1 MEFDEELDVKG
12 KTCPI
17 PVLKTRKKIRELD
30 SNKILKII
38 GDFEPAKTN
47 IQNFLR
53 KEGHEVLKVVEI
65 GEIYDIYAKIK

>member
-17 PVLKTRKKIRELD
+17 PVLKTRKKIRELV

>member
-17 PVLKTRKKIRELD
+17 PVLKTRKKIRELEPK
-30 SNKILKII
+30 KILKIT

-53 KEGHEVLKVVEI
+53 KEGHEVLKIVEI
-65 GEIYDIYAKIK
+65 GEIYDIYAKIN